1 MESPIDFNNPVS
13 GEKVWKE
20 ESNNRLKDRGSC
32 NRVINI
38 NYIYIVFILVILS
51 GVCVF
56 YYLGTNNYLKSDINS
71 VCNNTCQATV
81 CTPVTCGACQ
91 INLTC
96 GNAISNL
103 TIYVNNTYLNNTN
116 HS

>member
-1 MESPIDFNNPVS
+1 MENNPLDF
-13 GEKVWKE
+13 GTQEKEWKDN
-20 ESNNRLKDRGSC
+20 SNDKLKDRGSS

-38 NYIYIVFILVILS
+38 NYILISIVITILILA
-51 GVCVF
+51 GIF